1 MDLWL
6 LASKSVQN
14 KRRILLPA
22 LPKEAGRFL
31 WLIWVYCSIA
41 WPDRPSSDQEKS
53 RQALHRFWGER
64 PWIDGR
70 TGTVVFSLKTVLRTY
85 LAWEL
90 CLNLWDTDMYS
101 LKLGGWSQK
110 IVYLTYVLII
120 FHHWF
125 YTSLNDWPFGCTSPR
140 GVFFGRVLVDDFGT
154 HQVPTSLKVWNIGR
168 TRQEAVSRTEKG
180 TNTLPETNIAME
192 NPPFWWY
199 LPGKMGIFM
208 GYVSFRE
215 GMENSWKFQSP
226 SEIERWWK
234 GKEIA
239 PKRKIRGSGIDLWYT
254 DIRETHWKVCV
265 WHFWLAAFEKNQSKK
280 S

>member
-1 MDLWL
+1 M
-6 LASKSVQN
+6 
-14 KRRILLPA
+14 
-22 LPKEAGRFL
+22 
-31 WLIWVYCSIA
+31 
-41 WPDRPSSDQEKS
+41 
-53 RQALHRFWGER
+53 
-64 PWIDGR
+64 
-70 TGTVVFSLKTVLRTY
+70 
-85 LAWEL
+85 
-90 CLNLWDTDMYS
+90 NLWDADMYS

-140 GVFFGRVLVDDFGT
+140 GVFFVVFLSM
-154 HQVPTSLKVWNIGR
+154 TSAPIRCRRLWRYETLGGQGKKQQPDWKRN
-168 TRQEAVSRTEKG
+168 KY
-180 TNTLPETNIAME
+180 TLPETNIAME

-226 SEIERWWK
+226 GEIERWWK

-239 PKRKIRGSGIDLWYT
+239 PKEKSGVVVKICDTQISVRHLEKFAFDISGLLLL
-254 DIRETHWKVCV
+254 R
-265 WHFWLAAFEKNQSKK
+265 KNQSKK
-280 S
+280 SQHRPLSECEQFFLVAN